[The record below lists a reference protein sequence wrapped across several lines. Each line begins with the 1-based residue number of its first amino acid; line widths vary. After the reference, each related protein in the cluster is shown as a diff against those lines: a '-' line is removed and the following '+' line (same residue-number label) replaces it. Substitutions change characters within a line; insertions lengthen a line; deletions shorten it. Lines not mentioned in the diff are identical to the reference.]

1 MPIVPGRRPGG
12 WKTMPYIIGNET
24 FERVA
29 SFGMTTNL
37 TVYLVK
43 RYNMGAVAAAN
54 LTNIWNGTTNFAPLV
69 GAFLSDAYWGR
80 FPTIVLACV
89 ATFLGMVGM
98 TLTASVS
105 ELRPP
110 SCDAGAAEP
119 AKGVGCVGPTA
130 AQSAMLVASLSLL
143 TVGAGGV
150 RPCNLPFGAD
160 QFDRTT
166 KEGRRGTNSFF
177 NWYYTTNTAAVMVG
191 LTFVVYLQDSVSWA
205 VGMAVPAGLM
215 LLSLAL
221 FLFGAGLYVYVPPE
235 GSVLAGVV
243 QVFAAAYRKRS
254 LPLPS
259 PPEQEATLF
268 NPPAKTTG
276 TALPVVRLP
285 LSQQFRVLNRAAIKL
300 PGEVKCTGGDEEGGG
315 GAAVNRWR
323 LCSVQQIEEVKCLIR
338 IVPVWVSGITCFL
351 ALSQLWTFAVIQ
363 AFFMDRRLGSK
374 FQVPPASLGVVSLLS
389 IVVFLPIYDRLLV
402 PLMRR
407 ATKQESG
414 ITLLQ
419 RMGIG
424 NFISLSPRRHRAVA
438 EPTRPLSV
446 MWLVPQLALVGL
458 AEAFNAV
465 GQMEFYNQQFPE
477 QMRSI
482 ATSLFY
488 CSIAGANYLS
498 SLVVEVV
505 QRKTG
510 KHGQPNWLDDNI
522 NAGRLEYFYYLLA
535 GMGFANLLYFLVCAH
550 FYRYKGS
557 GSSVAPGAGEQEL
570 SPVYP
575 GDSRRRG

>member
-1 MPIVPGRRPGG
+1 M
-12 WKTMPYIIGNET
+12 
-24 FERVA
+24 
-29 SFGMTTNL
+29 
-37 TVYLVK
+37 
-43 RYNMGAVAAAN
+43 
-54 LTNIWNGTTNFAPLV
+54 
-69 GAFLSDAYWGR
+69 
-80 FPTIVLACV
+80 
-89 ATFLGMVGM
+89 
-98 TLTASVS
+98 
-105 ELRPP
+105 
-110 SCDAGAAEP
+110 
-119 AKGVGCVGPTA
+119 
-130 AQSAMLVASLSLL
+130 
-143 TVGAGGV
+143 
-150 RPCNLPFGAD
+150 
-160 QFDRTT
+160 
-166 KEGRRGTNSFF
+166 
-177 NWYYTTNTAAVMVG
+177 
-191 LTFVVYLQDSVSWA
+191 
-205 VGMAVPAGLM
+205 
-215 LLSLAL
+215 
-221 FLFGAGLYVYVPPE
+221 
-235 GSVLAGVV
+235 
-243 QVFAAAYRKRS
+243 
-254 LPLPS
+254 
-259 PPEQEATLF
+259 
-268 NPPAKTTG
+268 
-276 TALPVVRLP
+276 
-285 LSQQFRVLNRAAIKL
+285 
-300 PGEVKCTGGDEEGGG
+300 KCTGGDEEAGG
-315 GAAVNRWR
+315 GAAVNPWR

-374 FQVPPASLGVVSLLS
+374 FQVPPASLGVVSLLA

-407 ATKQESG
+407 ATKHESG

-424 NFISLSPRRHRAVA
+424 NFISPFSTIVAGLVEQRRRHRAAA

-557 GSSVAPGAGEQEL
+557 GSSVAPGAAEQEL

-575 GDSRRRG
+575 GDPGQRG